1 VIPRKWR
8 EVVRCFAGGVTL
20 ALLAKLEARE

>member
-1 VIPRKWR
+1 MIPRKWG

-20 ALLAKLEARE
+20 ASLAKLEARE